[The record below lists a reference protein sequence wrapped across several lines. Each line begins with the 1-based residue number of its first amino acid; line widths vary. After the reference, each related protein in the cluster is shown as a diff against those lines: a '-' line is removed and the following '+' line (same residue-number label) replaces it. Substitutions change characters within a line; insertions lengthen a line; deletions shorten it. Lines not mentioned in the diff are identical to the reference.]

1 MKKSTLTLLCLLWV
15 LIPHTAIAGGA
26 SWEYQ
31 VVKFQRTSPTSAQFS
46 LRSTRREQNYPRREC
61 KEIIVRARYRPE
73 AFWRQTWSRF
83 VSRRTQN
90 QALNLLQEAFK
101 QKKPTRF
108 GEIGTGLKKV
118 NGKACVFES
127 RGLDVRQEH
136 PNQQNAV
143 YSYHDP
149 I

>member
-1 MKKSTLTLLCLLWV
+1 MKKSSLTLLCLLWV
-15 LIPHTAIAGGA
+15 LIPHAAIAGGA
-26 SWEYQ
+26 SWEYHI
-31 VVKFQRTSPTSAQFS
+31 VKFRRTSQTSAEFS
-46 LRSTRREQNYPRREC
+46 LRPTRREQNYPRKEC
-61 KEIIVRARYRPE
+61 QEILVRAQYRPE
-73 AFWRQTWSRF
+73 AFWRNTWSKF
-83 VSRRTQN
+83 VSRKTQS
-90 QALNLLQEAFK
+90 QALNVLAEAFK

-136 PNQQNAV
+136 PSKQNAI
-143 YSYHDP
+143 YSYHEP